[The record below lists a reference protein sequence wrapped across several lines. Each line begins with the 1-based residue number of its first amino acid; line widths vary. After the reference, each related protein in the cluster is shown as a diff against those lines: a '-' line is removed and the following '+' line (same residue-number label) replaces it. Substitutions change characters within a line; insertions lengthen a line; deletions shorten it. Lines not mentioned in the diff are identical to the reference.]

1 MNVTLEKNGEL
12 TGIITVKVEEAD
24 YAEKVKKELKK
35 IGATHT
41 IPGFRK
47 GHISVDQLQ
56 KRFGKEVKSDVLNHE
71 VYDAVM
77 KYIQEN
83 KLEVLGSPIPVEKK
97 EINLED
103 KDYTFEYKVGFA
115 PEFNVKLD
123 KSVTLPFYTIKVND
137 EMKAEQ
143 DKAFTERFGSQVPG
157 EEVDDK
163 AIVKGSLMELNEDGT
178 VKETEDAI
186 QNLSAIVAPF
196 LFKDEDSKKLFLGKK
211 INDKVRFNPAKAAG
225 DSVPE
230 IASMLNIDKE
240 KAAEVK
246 SDFELAISEI
256 IVLKPA
262 EHNQEFF
269 DSVFGKDKVHNEE
282 EYDKALT
289 EMIASQLHNNSQQL
303 FDGYA
308 GDYIFDQAKGMQLP
322 EEFLKEWLKATSE
335 NKDQDFDALYKGM
348 ENSFKWQLAK
358 EDVMKQLNVEVTE
371 DDVLNRAK
379 AMAFQRFAQ
388 YGIYNMD
395 PATIEETAK
404 RLLADRNTARQIGA
418 ELEDIK
424 MFQGVFNAVTIDA
437 KEVSI
442 DEFRKIVADHNKEI
456 DAEEKA
462 AE

>member
-47 GHISVDQLQ
+47 GHISIDQLK
-56 KRFGKEVKSDVLNHE
+56 KRFGKDVKSDVLNRE

-77 KYIQEN
+77 KYIQDN

-103 KDYTFEYKVGFA
+103 KDYTFEYKVGLA
-115 PEFNVKLD
+115 PASDIKLD

-143 DKAFTERFGSQVPG
+143 DKAFTERFGAQVPG

-163 AIVKGSLMELNEDGT
+163 AIVKGSLMELNEDGS

-186 QNLSAIVAPF
+186 QNLSAIIAPF
-196 LFKDEDSKKLFLGKK
+196 LFKDEDSKKLFAGKK
-211 INDKVRFNPAKAAG
+211 INDKVRFNPAKASG
-225 DSVPE
+225 GSLPE
-230 IASMLNIDKE
+230 IASMLNIDKD
-240 KAAEVK
+240 KAADVK

-269 DSVFGKDKVHNEE
+269 DNVFGKDKVHNEE

-303 FDGYA
+303 FDGFA
-308 GDYIFDQAKGMQLP
+308 GDYIFEQAKGMRLP

-335 NKDQDFDALYKGM
+335 NKDQDFDALYKNM

-358 EDVMKQLNVEVTE
+358 ENVMKQLNVEVTE

-395 PATIEETAK
+395 PKTIDETAK
-404 RLLADRNTARQIGA
+404 RLLADSNTARQLSA
-418 ELEDIK
+418 ELEDVK
-424 MFQGVFNAVTIDA
+424 MFQGVFNAVTIDS
-437 KEVSI
+437 KEISI
-442 DEFRKIVADHNKEI
+442 DEFRKIVADHNKEM
-456 DAEEKA
+456 DAEKSGE
-462 AE
+462 